1 MTVRHGS
8 SDAGIRRSGGSG
20 CCSSR
25 AWFGRVD
32 GSTGDACERPS
43 TVATACRSSGP
54 AQWPAR
60 PGVSQTGGRETRTR
74 LSRREPAPVRSP
86 PAGVCSAVPAA
97 SAPSSGYR
105 RRRISRENDRVNV
118 DQLILMAERKRHS
131 RCADRIDDVRREYRT
146 GRPPRA
152 WRGPPTGTRPAIR
165 FHSVSLVSD
174 G

>member
-54 AQWPAR
+54 PQWPR

-97 SAPSSGYR
+97 SAPSSGCR
-105 RRRISRENDRVNV
+105 RRRISRENNRVNV

-131 RCADRIDDVRREYRT
+131 RCADRIDDVPPGVPHGSTASGRART
-146 GRPPRA
+146 ADRDQASDQVPFGVA
-152 WRGPPTGTRPAIR
+152 
-165 FHSVSLVSD
+165 VSD